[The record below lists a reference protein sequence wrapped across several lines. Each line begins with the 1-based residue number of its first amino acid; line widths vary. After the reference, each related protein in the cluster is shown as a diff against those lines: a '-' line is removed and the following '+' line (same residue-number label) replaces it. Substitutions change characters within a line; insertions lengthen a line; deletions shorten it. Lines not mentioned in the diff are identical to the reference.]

1 LFFLNAALNRL
12 HPREIRHRT
21 GQVAPMAEAV
31 HSNSFTTAPAGEI
44 GPLNFRVLRH
54 QVLRHHKG
62 ADRESVFRVM
72 FGSESPSAYTL
83 MRPNLRDLPLFEQ
96 AHAFALPNAKQV
108 TNELQLVM
116 LGRDHR
122 QG

>member
-1 LFFLNAALNRL
+1 
-12 HPREIRHRT
+12 
-21 GQVAPMAEAV
+21 MAEAV

-54 QVLRHHKG
+54 HKG
-62 ADRESVFRVM
+62 ADRESVFRWAM

-83 MRPNLRDLPLFEQ
+83 MRPNLRDLPLFDQ

-108 TNELQLVM
+108 TSELQLVM
-116 LGRDHR
+116 LGRELR

>member
-1 LFFLNAALNRL
+1 
-12 HPREIRHRT
+12 
-21 GQVAPMAEAV
+21 MAEAV

-44 GPLNFRVLRH
+44 GPLNFR
-54 QVLRHHKG
+54 VLRHHKG